1 MATVALEDWS
11 MSVSKVPSRRKSS
24 TERKPRPDQLRMK
37 PSTSGLWLRS
47 GIELFIRER
56 PRKRRLNPMTNSLM
70 LRNLSF
76 LERLSRKPSAIMGT
90 AMALTSALKP
100 KMEMIQAVIVVPM
113 FAPIITPMAWA
124 RVSSP
129 ALTKPTTIT
138 VVALEDWT
146 SAVTPSP
153 ESIPLNGLEVIV
165 PRSFLILPPA
175 AFCMPELIMFIP

>member
-1 MATVALEDWS
+1 
-11 MSVSKVPSRRKSS
+11 
-24 TERKPRPDQLRMK
+24 
-37 PSTSGLWLRS
+37 
-47 GIELFIRER
+47 
-56 PRKRRLNPMTNSLM
+56 
-70 LRNLSF
+70 
-76 LERLSRKPSAIMGT
+76 MGT

-100 KMEMIQAVIVVPM
+100 KMEMIQAVIVVPI

>member
-1 MATVALEDWS
+1 
-11 MSVSKVPSRRKSS
+11 
-24 TERKPRPDQLRMK
+24 
-37 PSTSGLWLRS
+37 
-47 GIELFIRER
+47 
-56 PRKRRLNPMTNSLM
+56 
-70 LRNLSF
+70 
-76 LERLSRKPSAIMGT
+76 
-90 AMALTSALKP
+90 
-100 KMEMIQAVIVVPM
+100 MEMIQAVIVVPM